1 MIQKCYFDKVR
12 DIQEHV
18 PSLAT
23 DLNKAI
29 ETNTVQDTG
38 VVADFNSIE
47 VPSAITGRVS
57 DAFEAIDAQRAI
69 LASAA
74 LSAGASLAAG
84 AALSSAAAL
93 AAGASLLGASLLLP
107 PQPAI
112 IVANIAALKTVA
124 KTFFFIFFLLN
135 VGSFFVSYHR
145 Y

>member
-1 MIQKCYFDKVR
+1 MIQKCNFDKVR

-47 VPSAITGRVS
+47 EPNAITGRVS

-69 LASAA
+69 LAAGKAA
-74 LSAGASLAAG
+74 KAKADA
-84 AALSSAAAL
+84 SAAAS
-93 AAGASLLGASLLLP
+93 AAAASAAS
-107 PQPAI
+107 
-112 IVANIAALKTVA
+112 AAA
-124 KTFFFIFFLLN
+124 K
-135 VGSFFVSYHR
+135 SVSSSKDDVL
-145 Y
+145 

>member
-1 MIQKCYFDKVR
+1 MIQKCNFDKVR

-69 LASAA
+69 LAAGKAAKAKADAAAAASAA
-74 LSAGASLAAG
+74 SAA
-84 AALSSAAAL
+84 SAAA
-93 AAGASLLGASLLLP
+93 
-107 PQPAI
+107 
-112 IVANIAALKTVA
+112 VAN
-124 KTFFFIFFLLN
+124 
-135 VGSFFVSYHR
+135 SVSSQKDDVL
-145 Y
+145 